1 VASLTV
7 LQQLRVEKQLVVKV
21 DRIQEAVE
29 EAPVIT
35 SSLVVEDLESFIFG
49 IQP

>member
-1 VASLTV
+1 VVNLTA
-7 LQQLRVEKQLVVKV
+7 LQQLRVEKQLAVKV
-21 DRIQEAVE
+21 DRIQGAVE

-35 SSLVVEDLESFIFG
+35 SSLVVEDLELFIFV